1 MNVGRRRRIVGAD
14 REGAGLDGQ
23 YTTEDRGIGQPPP
36 AAPAFDDLFR
46 EVNDRIVELGTRF
59 GVRDETL
66 ELICE
71 CDDSACTAHLS
82 IPSTEYEQVRAA
94 QRRHVVVAG
103 HEHSGRVVER
113 GDGYVVV
120 ED

>member
-1 MNVGRRRRIVGAD
+1 
-14 REGAGLDGQ
+14 LDGQ
-23 YTTEDRGIGQPPP
+23 YTTESRGVEPPQQPP
-36 AAPAFDDLFR
+36 ALDDFFR

-59 GVRDETL
+59 GFRDETL

-71 CDDSACTAHLS
+71 CDESACTEHMS
-82 IPSTEYEQVRAA
+82 IPSDEYEQVRSA
-94 QRRHVVVAG
+94 QRRHVVLAG
-103 HEHSGRVVER
+103 HEHSGRVVGR